1 MTVAVGRDRVTPIAH
16 SDSTGIID
24 EMTERTAHD
33 AGAMA
38 CPFVAF
44 VDDRDERADVPDHRH
59 RCYAEIRPAQRAIA
73 HQQTFCLSPGFS
85 ACPTFQDWAKRES
98 ARARA
103 AATAGR
109 PTGDEPTEDE
119 PTAQPADPRAS
130 PAGSVDL
137 GSADAVD
144 GPSLPGDGAEP
155 PPDDDPFD
163 DRASRN
169 PHRDWAAPPP
179 WVDPAGPDV
188 DRSAEAP
195 PFLTER
201 SPGPDPD
208 LAGGPAGLSAS
219 RWLQDVPPPRPDEA
233 GNVVPERDPDDEVE
247 RALAEDRANRER
259 AAAVGTA
266 AVVGATASGSRAA
279 RRSAASVSPPK
290 VSQARR
296 KPVDREIGGP
306 SWERPRR
313 NEAYPTLKT
322 RIGLPSVPRVVLA
335 GLALVVAAI
344 ILFSLPFVLH
354 LGGDG
359 GSGSA
364 SSPSPSSGAP
374 SASVA
379 PTDKPSPTAKVYV
392 VKSGDTLLKIA
403 KRFGITVDQL
413 IAANKQIKNPDRIGV
428 GSELKIPVA
437 AASGVIEDSSVG
449 PGSATP
455 ASAAP

>member
-1 MTVAVGRDRVTPIAH
+1 
-16 SDSTGIID
+16 
-24 EMTERTAHD
+24 MTERTAHD
-33 AGAMA
+33 AGAIA

-59 RCYAEIRPAQRAIA
+59 RCYAEISPAQRAIA
-73 HQQTFCLSPGFS
+73 HQQAFCLTPGFS
-85 ACPTFQDWAKRES
+85 ACPTFQDWARRES
-98 ARARA
+98 ARTGAASTAAR
-103 AATAGR
+103 T
-109 PTGDEPTEDE
+109 TDDE
-119 PTAQPADPRAS
+119 PTANAPDPDAPLAGS
-130 PAGSVDL
+130 AGPAGSIDRP
-137 GSADAVD
+137 
-144 GPSLPGDGAEP
+144 PSPSDEDEP
-155 PPDDDPFD
+155 PTDDDPFD
-163 DRASRN
+163 DRATRN

-179 WVDPAGPDV
+179 WVDPAGPDA
-188 DRSAEAP
+188 DRTGEAP

-201 SPGPDPD
+201 PSSVDPD

-219 RWLQDVPPPRPDEA
+219 RWIQDVPQPRPDEGGA
-233 GNVVPERDPDDEVE
+233 VSPVKQPDDDVE

-279 RRSAASVSPPK
+279 RRSAAAVPPPK

-306 SWERPRR
+306 SWERPHR

-322 RIGLPSVPRVVLA
+322 RIGLPSIPRVVLA
-335 GLALVVAAI
+335 GLALLVAAVV
-344 ILFSLPFVLH
+344 LFSLPFVLH
-354 LGGDG
+354 LGGD
-359 GSGSA
+359 SGA
-364 SSPSPSSGAP
+364 GAGATPSPSASGAA
-374 SASVA
+374 ASSA
-379 PTDKPSPTAKVYV
+379 PTEKPSPTAKVYV

-437 AASGVIEDSSVG
+437 TASGAIDDASTA
-449 PGSATP
+449 PGSTKPATK
-455 ASAAP
+455 AP